1 MLKRLSVEKNCL
13 NMADFVMK
21 RALGTQTQAEIK
33 AVKLSIFFSPTSK
46 ISCHLVDFAEDTKNE
61 TDDEV
66 NSSLLL

>member
-1 MLKRLSVEKNCL
+1 MV
-13 NMADFVMK
+13 DFVMK
-21 RALGTQTQAEIK
+21 RALGTQTFPQAEIK

-46 ISCHLVDFAEDTKNE
+46 ISGHLVDFEEDTKNE